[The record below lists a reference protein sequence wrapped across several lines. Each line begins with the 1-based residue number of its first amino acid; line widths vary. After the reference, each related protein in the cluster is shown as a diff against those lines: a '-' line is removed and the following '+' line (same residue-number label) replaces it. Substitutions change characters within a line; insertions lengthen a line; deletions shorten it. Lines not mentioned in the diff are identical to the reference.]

1 MSSLE
6 VKDLSFSYS
15 KNSQPLF
22 KGVNFSIDS
31 SERVALCAPSGFGKS
46 TLCKILAG
54 YLRLS
59 AGKVLL
65 NGKEFGARNNKPNP
79 VQLVWQHP
87 EQVMDPYLRISRS
100 LQEVGNID
108 SEVLDALGIRKEWL
122 NRFPHELSG
131 GELQRC
137 CLARTLSLNPKFIIA
152 DEISTMLDA
161 VTQVQIWTFLLD
173 YIQQNSIGMLL
184 VTHSDSLRMRLA
196 TRTINL
202 ADFS

>member
-1 MSSLE
+1 
-6 VKDLSFSYS
+6 
-15 KNSQPLF
+15 
-22 KGVNFSIDS
+22 
-31 SERVALCAPSGFGKS
+31 
-46 TLCKILAG
+46 
-54 YLRLS
+54 
-59 AGKVLL
+59 
-65 NGKEFGARNNKPNP
+65 
-79 VQLVWQHP
+79 
-87 EQVMDPYLRISRS
+87 MDPYLRISRS
-100 LQEVGNID
+100 LQEAGDID
-108 SEVLDALGIRKEWL
+108 SEILDALGIRKEWL

-184 VTHSDSLRMRLA
+184 VTHSDSLRLRLA
-196 TRTINL
+196 TRSIDL